1 MSNNLRLPL
10 LKKVHLPVNKLFAIA
25 PQGAITVLLSLSNG
39 LQFALIVLLNF
50 PCNWLSSRERT

>member
-50 PCNWLSSRERT
+50 PCN